1 MSDHLD
7 RLSLHDIRC
16 LCHIGVTAEE
26 RRDRQTLSVDI
37 DLYADL
43 ASAARTGALDETI
56 DYQEVCDAVRECLG
70 SESFHL
76 IEAAASILLDLVME
90 RFPVRRAIVRI
101 RKFVLPGVADVEV
114 EMERRSDG

>member
-1 MSDHLD
+1 MSDRLD

-26 RRDRQTLSVDI
+26 RSDRQTLAVDL

-43 ASAARTGALDETI
+43 AAAARTGALDQTI
-56 DYQEVCDAVRECLG
+56 DYHEVCDAVRERLD

-90 RFPVRRAIVRI
+90 RFPVRRAVVRI
-101 RKFVLPGVADVEV
+101 RKFVRPGVAYFEV
-114 EMERRSDG
+114 EMERRSDD

>member
-1 MSDHLD
+1 MSDRLD

-16 LCHIGVTAEE
+16 LCHIGVTEGE
-26 RRDRQTLSVDI
+26 RRSRQTLAVDL

-43 ASAARTGALDETI
+43 AVAARTSVLSETI
-56 DYQEVCDAVRECLG
+56 DYQEVCDAVRERLG

-76 IEAAASILLDLVME
+76 IEAAASSLLDLVME
-90 RFPVRRAIVRI
+90 RFPVRRAVVRI

-114 EMERRSDG
+114 EMERRGDG